1 MRDSDHTFVPV
12 GEGNVVS
19 VEFNLLYRWH
29 ATLSAQD
36 TEWTK
41 KMLEGIL
48 KDQDPAK
55 VWKKLTSS

>member
-19 VEFNLLYRWH
+19 VEFNLLYRGH
-29 ATLSAQD
+29 ATLSAQV

-41 KMLEGIL
+41 KMLEGVL

-55 VWKKLTSS
+55 V